1 MFEIYDL
8 RYDYKSIVIVFEFL
22 NDRLYL
28 QVIKIIFKYNKIIDC
43 FNIDRIEGISIK
55 LDSLCLKLFIMI
67 KIYKIIFKFEYVFFI
82 NYLIFGDIVY
92 NVMGIVYDK
101 CEQGSVIEDFVI
113 GNSYIMV
120 GNFTIVLRYY
130 QVKEDYKGNGYMI
143 FSNFSLRL
151 KLDFYFLQFYLTDII
166 FVWKIGFFGCK
177 YLGSVFLYNDFKFFT
192 NCDI

>member
-43 FNIDRIEGISIK
+43 FNIDRIEGINII

-92 NVMGIVYDK
+92 NVMGIVYDF
-101 CEQGSVIEDFVI
+101 EYGGFDVIFMFFVLFI
-113 GNSYIMV
+113 LKQ
-120 GNFTIVLRYY
+120 FIVL
-130 QVKEDYKGNGYMI
+130 
-143 FSNFSLRL
+143 L
-151 KLDFYFLQFYLTDII
+151 YLGII
-166 FVWKIGFFGCK
+166 FVICRYDLSFEN
-177 YLGSVFLYNDFKFFT
+177 SRVIIMFLQSRRRLWILNILIY
-192 NCDI
+192 